1 MTFVRRKTI
10 GGRTYLYEVESTR
23 DADGTVRQHV
33 VKYLG
38 PELRI
43 YGTERK
49 REPARP
55 RAAKRT

>member
-38 PELRI
+38 PEQRI

-49 REPARP
+49 RAPVKAQ
-55 RAAKRT
+55 RT